1 MKTIRNIREEM
12 TTGGVAGIGS
22 PAPEGKPSN
31 WSEPGVSIRAQ
42 KRHRQENEDKSERRT
57 IIIDMLRR
65 AFPKMVGQR

>member
-31 WSEPGVSIRAQ
+31 WSEPGVSTRAQ
-42 KRHRQENEDKSERRT
+42 KRHRQENKDKT